1 VLQKQK
7 VAFCGRTGSGKS
19 TVLGLI
25 YNLYES
31 FDGTILIDSIDIRD
45 LDEESLSEKI
55 TVVP

>member
-1 VLQKQK
+1 